1 VKLSKALASATL
13 AAMTVGL
20 AGCISVFPKA
30 TPAQLYDFGRTFPSQ
45 HAPNTGAPTFNVA
58 RSLTAFTRPALGD
71 KILTTN
77 GNQVAYIA
85 GSRWVSPAALLFDE
99 AEERAFD
106 ADDGPARLMRR
117 GEMSGAVAELKLE
130 VQTFE
135 ARYPGDLK
143 AAPTV
148 VIEVRATLT
157 AANDRH
163 IIDQKTFTSKQPI
176 GDNRVGEIVRGF
188 DAGSVEVLSQ
198 IASWTDAEAGAITQ
212 GQP

>member
-1 VKLSKALASATL
+1 MKLSRALASATI

-30 TPAQLYDFGRTFPSQ
+30 PPAQLYDFGRFFPPQ
-45 HAPNTGAPTFNVA
+45 HAPNAGAPTFNVA
-58 RSLTAFTRPALGD
+58 RSSTAFTRPALGD
-71 KILTTN
+71 RILTRN

-85 GSRWVSPAALLFDE
+85 SSRWVSPAGLLLDE

-135 ARYPGDLK
+135 ARYAGDVK

-163 IIDQKTFTSKQPI
+163 IIDQKTFISKQPI
-176 GDNRVGEIVRGF
+176 ADNRVGEIVRGF
-188 DAGSVEVLSQ
+188 DAGTVEVLSQ
-198 IASWTDAEAGAITQ
+198 VASWTDAEAGALTQ
-212 GQP
+212 GQR